1 MVIKKETVNVTTE
14 IEFEG
19 EFYVRQ
25 ETPVGIYWSKQTL
38 VGMSGKALFEYS
50 NDRWQRNV
58 KCCWHDYQEPEIE
71 TQYQRLKASL

>member
-1 MVIKKETVNVTTE
+1 MVIKNEITKVTTD

-19 EFYVRQ
+19 ELYVRT
-25 ETPVGIYWSKQTL
+25 ETPVGIYWSKQT
-38 VGMSGKALFEYS
+38 GKALFEYS
-50 NDRWQRNV
+50 NDRWQRSV